1 MPQAHAYP
9 VPIYPQVPPTRPVR
23 NIGNRTSPPLG
34 PLLIPARHLKRD
46 GGKSSQP
53 VRYGFMGL
61 YPVKKVLMAGSKLSM
76 VFPTRHLD
84 SRSGG
89 GYTHHSQVHPLAPSL
104 DSRPKK
110 ARQRG
115 FSQAYH
121 SPSQS
126 QAHPAKQHPRRG
138 HPVKAPSAPSG
149 PGLRQGPTRPRSA
162 PANVGAGTARPSGA
176 SALTGP
182 RPRRG
187 R

>member
-23 NIGNRTSPPLG
+23 NIGNRTSPPPG
-34 PLLIPARHLKRD
+34 PRPIPARHLEGDRRQGAK
-46 GGKSSQP
+46 P
-53 VRYGFMGL
+53 VRNGLVRL

-76 VFPTRHLD
+76 VFPTEHLD

-89 GYTHHSQVHPLAPSL
+89 GYTHHASGTHDGCPSL
-104 DSRPKK
+104 VSRPKK

-115 FSQAYH
+115 LLQAYH

-138 HPVKAPSAPSG
+138 HPVKGLTTPPGRASGRAPPVLAASG
-149 PGLRQGPTRPRSA
+149 E
-162 PANVGAGTARPSGA
+162 
-176 SALTGP
+176 
-182 RPRRG
+182 RRG
-187 R
+187 RDGPALRG